1 MTSFHALASLGVL
14 QMDRLQGHEVSTLVV
29 PVNSAV
35 QALPHKPF
43 VPRPLP
49 FPIRLQN
56 TARNLSR

>member
-1 MTSFHALASLGVL
+1 MTSFHALALLGAL
-14 QMDRLQGHEVSTLVV
+14 QMDRLQGHEVSTLIV

-43 VPRPLP
+43 VPRP

-56 TARNLSR
+56 TTKNLSR